1 MQHKVDVIIPA
12 YKPDNKLISLL
23 NSLEKQSYPVNKII
37 IMNTE
42 EAYFEKL
49 FYGTKILEDY
59 TNIEVHHI
67 SKREFDHG
75 DTRNR
80 GVSYSNADIFV
91 CMTQDA
97 IPENEFLIEKLVEG
111 LTAEKDVAAAYARQL
126 PNDTCREIEK
136 FTRSFNYPDTSVIKG
151 KEDIERL
158 GVKTFFCSNVCAA
171 YHRNTFDFVG
181 GFEHRTIFNEDM
193 IYAGHAVQ
201 KGYKIA
207 YVAEARVI
215 HSHNYTNMQQ
225 LHRNFDL
232 GVSQAMHPEVFGV
245 VSSESEGV
253 SMVKEVTKHLFKI
266 GKGYQ
271 IFYFYINCGFKY
283 IGYRLGLNYKNLSKS
298 MIYKCTDNKMFWN
311 RQN

>member
-1 MQHKVDVIIPA
+1 MQHTVDVIIPS
-12 YKPDNKLISLL
+12 YKPDKKLISLVD
-23 NSLEKQSYPVNKII
+23 SLENQSYPVNKII

-42 EAYFEKL
+42 EAYFDEL
-49 FYGTKILEDY
+49 FYGRKLEDY
-59 TNIEVHHI
+59 KNIEVHHI

-80 GVSYSNADIFV
+80 GVSYSNADIFI

-97 IPENEFLIEKLVEG
+97 IPKDEFLVENLVKGLLQEKG
-111 LTAEKDVAAAYARQL
+111 IIAAYARQL

-136 FTRSFNYPDTSVIKG
+136 FTRKFNYPDTSVIKG
-151 KEDIERL
+151 QEDIQRL
-158 GVKTFFCSNVCAA
+158 GIKTFFCSNVCAA
-171 YHRNTFDFVG
+171 YHRNDFDYVG
-181 GFEHRTIFNEDM
+181 GFEHSAIFNEDM
-193 IYAGHAVQ
+193 IFAGHAVN
-201 KGYKIA
+201 KGFKIA
-207 YVAEARVI
+207 YVSDAEVI

-232 GVSQAMHPEVFGV
+232 GVSQAMHPEVFDI

-283 IGYRLGLNYKNLSKS
+283 IGYKLGKNYSNLSKS
-298 MIYKCTDNKMFWN
+298 MIYKCTDNKMYWE
-311 RQN
+311 RQE